1 MGSNN
6 FIGLFAPAR
15 TPSMIVG
22 QIAEATRNAMAD
34 REFQQAFISSGF
46 EPYVDSNPA
55 KAKRF
60 VEVEIA
66 RWTPII
72 KAIGLKLE

>member
-1 MGSNN
+1 
-6 FIGLFAPAR
+6 
-15 TPSMIVG
+15 
-22 QIAEATRNAMAD
+22 
-34 REFQQAFISSGF
+34 
-46 EPYVDSNPA
+46 VDSNPD

-60 VEVEIA
+60 VEDEIA